1 VHIGLDDTDSPYG
14 LCTTYTGSILLLELL
29 RRRIPLVDYPY
40 LIRLNPNVP
49 FKTRGNGA
57 VSLHIRCEDGAV
69 EEIEEVV
76 EGVLEAYSEKHAK
89 TDPTA
94 VIVRGPVK
102 ELRTVYRRALAELL
116 TPSYVESLLRKLDA
130 RVIGGRKARGIVG
143 AAASVGAYKLE
154 VYTYELLLYTTPGT
168 PKPVDKM
175 EDDVIELDRLLRPLT
190 FANIDYA
197 SSRVLATPR
206 GPDPVI
212 AGIRSANPIILS
224 SIARRLA
231 EKWKAAFSVVFKT
244 NQATGC
250 HLSRVKNMGE
260 LRPYDS
266 TVVRGRVVGPP
277 TVLKGGHVILKLV
290 DATGEVACAVYSET
304 GLQKLAKLLRDGDLI
319 EVGGG
324 VQPRSHGLTLNAEYL
339 RILETPPLVKLEN
352 PRCPRCGRRLKSSGK
367 GKGFKCEVCGFKT
380 PSSGK
385 IEVKIPRFLDPG
397 LYLQR
402 PLAYRHLSPP
412 AEVLGTPPL
421 PAPPIPELV
430 VWPHPA

>member
-1 VHIGLDDTDSPYG
+1 
-14 LCTTYTGSILLLELL
+14 
-29 RRRIPLVDYPY
+29 
-40 LIRLNPNVP
+40 
-49 FKTRGNGA
+49 
-57 VSLHIRCEDGAV
+57 
-69 EEIEEVV
+69 
-76 EGVLEAYSEKHAK
+76 
-89 TDPTA
+89 
-94 VIVRGPVK
+94 
-102 ELRTVYRRALAELL
+102 
-116 TPSYVESLLRKLDA
+116 
-130 RVIGGRKARGIVG
+130 
-143 AAASVGAYKLE
+143 
-154 VYTYELLLYTTPGT
+154 
-168 PKPVDKM
+168 
-175 EDDVIELDRLLRPLT
+175 
-190 FANIDYA
+190 
-197 SSRVLATPR
+197 
-206 GPDPVI
+206 VI

-250 HLSRVKNMGE
+250 HLSRVKNISE

-290 DATGEVACAVYSET
+290 DTTGEVACAIYSET
-304 GLQKLAKLLRDGDLI
+304 GLQKIAKLLRDGDSI

-324 VQPRSHGLTLNAEYL
+324 VQPRSHGITLNAEYL

-380 PSSGK
+380 HSSGK

-412 AEVLGTPPL
+412 AEVLGTTPL